1 MKESRVGTFSRTKQP
16 FIEMEA
22 NKSDNYTTFAK
33 KAAVKCRLSDEKGKI
48 LSLFKLNGAR
58 VLDEKVTVKGN
69 QKPWTLGN
77 YLLLMKK
84 SPSNV
89 KLGVGYFSPLP
100 ENVTSSSSSSSSDS
114 LSEAEGQTPSEV
126 SLYFSILKLDTLL

>member
-1 MKESRVGTFSRTKQP
+1 MVHFFRPNSHLSKWRLTKAIITLLLPRRQ
-16 FIEMEA
+16 
-22 NKSDNYTTFAK
+22 
-33 KAAVKCRLSDEKGKI
+33 LSNVDSEEKGKV
-48 LSLFKLNGAR
+48 LSLFKMNGAR
-58 VLDEKVTVKGN
+58 LLDENVTVKGN

-77 YLLLMKK
+77 YLLLMRK

-100 ENVTSSSSSSSSDS
+100 ENVTGSSSSSSSDS

-126 SLYFSILKLDTLL
+126 SLCLSILKLDTLLQ